1 MEDVI
6 VRRVLIPLATTVT
19 FLVVSA
25 ARAQTIPSQPPQMPG
40 WDADFSLGLISNS
53 ARDEGDDHDGSS
65 VHAEARIDIGHYWT
79 QHLKTEVG
87 VGFLNRWED
96 YSYETFPVPSGRGG
110 NYVFTNDSLR
120 MVAVTPT
127 FTYQFFENQF
137 AHPYLSAGAR
147 ISLLDTHS
155 TSYPQA
161 FAQNGVTYSS
171 PATDRTG
178 SAVFV
183 RPVAAAGFKSYFNE
197 RTFLRTEAAAVFDS
211 HASPHVALRVGFGFD
226 F

>member
-1 MEDVI
+1 MCI
-6 VRRVLIPLATTVT
+6 
-19 FLVVSA
+19 
-25 ARAQTIPSQPPQMPG
+25 
-40 WDADFSLGLISNS
+40 
-53 ARDEGDDHDGSS
+53 RDS
-65 VHAEARIDIGHYWT
+65 
-79 QHLKTEVG
+79 
-87 VGFLNRWED
+87 
-96 YSYETFPVPSGRGG
+96 
-110 NYVFTNDSLR
+110 
-120 MVAVTPT
+120 
-127 FTYQFFENQF
+127 FENQF

-171 PATDRTG
+171 PAIDRTG

-197 RTFLRTEAAAVFDS
+197 RTFLRTEAAAMFDPQG
-211 HASPHVALRVGFGFD
+211 SPHVALRVGFGFD

>member
-1 MEDVI
+1 M
-6 VRRVLIPLATTVT
+6 VT
-19 FLVVSA
+19 FLVVSVAGA
-25 ARAQTIPSQPPQMPG
+25 ASAQTIPTRPPQMPD

-53 ARDEGDDHDGSS
+53 ARDEGAADDGSS
-65 VHAEARIDIGHYWT
+65 VHAEARIDIGRYWT

-96 YSYETFPVPSGRGG
+96 YSYESYPVPSGRGG
-110 NYVFTNDSLR
+110 NFVFTNNSLR

-137 AHPYLSAGAR
+137 AHPYVSVGAR
-147 ISLLDTHS
+147 ISLLDTHL
-155 TSYPQA
+155 TSYPQT
-161 FAQNGVTYSS
+161 FTQNGATYSAPS
-171 PATDRTG
+171 LDRTD
-178 SAVFV
+178 SAIFV

-197 RTFLRTEAAAVFDS
+197 RTFLRTESAAMFDTQG
-211 HASPHVALRVGFGFD
+211 SPHIALRVGFGFD

>member
-6 VRRVLIPLATTVT
+6 VRRALIPLAATVT
-19 FLVVSA
+19 LLVVSA
-25 ARAQTIPSQPPQMPG
+25 AGAQTIPSQPPRMPD

-96 YSYETFPVPSGRGG
+96 YSYETLPVPSGRGG

-155 TSYPQA
+155 TSYPQT
-161 FAQNGVTYSS
+161 FTQNGVTYTS
-171 PATDRTG
+171 PAIDRTG

-197 RTFLRTEAAAVFDS
+197 RTFLRTEAAAMFDP
-211 HASPHVALRVGFGFD
+211 HGSPHVALRVGFGFD

>member
-6 VRRVLIPLATTVT
+6 VRRALIPLATTVA
-19 FLVVSA
+19 FLVVSVA
-25 ARAQTIPSQPPQMPG
+25 GAQTIPAQPAQMPG

-87 VGFLNRWED
+87 VGFLNRWDD
-96 YSYETFPVPSGRGG
+96 YDYETFPVPGLPGG
-110 NYVFTNDSLR
+110 GYLFTNRQLR
-120 MVAVTPT
+120 MAAVTPT

-137 AHPYLSAGAR
+137 AHPYLSAGVR
-147 ISLLDTHS
+147 VGFLETHLTRS
-155 TSYPQA
+155 PQIVT
-161 FAQNGVTYSS
+161 QSRVTYNA
-171 PATDRTG
+171 PGLDRTD
-178 SAVFV
+178 SSVIV
-183 RPVAAAGFKSYFNE
+183 RPIAAAGFKSYFNE

>member
-1 MEDVI
+1 
-6 VRRVLIPLATTVT
+6 
-19 FLVVSA
+19 
-25 ARAQTIPSQPPQMPG
+25 MPD

-96 YSYETFPVPSGRGG
+96 YSYETLPVPSGRGG

-155 TSYPQA
+155 TSYPQT
-161 FAQNGVTYSS
+161 FTQNGVTYTS
-171 PATDRTG
+171 PAIDRTG

-197 RTFLRTEAAAVFDS
+197 RTFLRTEAAAMFDP
-211 HASPHVALRVGFGFD
+211 HGSPHVALRVGFGFD